1 MALAP
6 YAENYWTPDGAPA
19 SGQKLHVYPRSGPPL
34 AELWTD
40 ATGTVAVPN
49 PVVLPSSGI
58 ASFWVEAGDY
68 WGYING
74 SSFYLVID
82 TDPELTRV
90 WPATFVHNHPT
101 AEPVWTVD
109 HGLKSFPSVSTLN
122 TDNEI
127 TQGDVAYLDDSR
139 LTITFGAPVAGRAY
153 LRR

>member
-1 MALAP
+1 MPLAP
-6 YAENYWTPDGAPA
+6 YSEPHWYPDGTPA
-19 SGQKLHVYPRSGPPL
+19 SGQKLYVYPRSGPPL

-58 ASFWVEAGDY
+58 ASFWVLNGDY

-74 SSFYLVID
+74 QSFYLVID
-82 TDPELTRV
+82 TDPALTRV
-90 WPATFVHNHPT
+90 WPATFVHDHPV

-109 HGLKSFPSVSTLN
+109 HGLMSKPGVTVLDAN
-122 TDNEI
+122 DQI
-127 TQGDVAYLDDSR
+127 TQGDVDYMDDNS
-139 LTITFGAPVAGRAY
+139 LTITFGGPIAGTAY